1 MSSAQKVI
9 VINNFLKYQHTE
21 NKPVTELAFRSGYW
35 NVFKMQTA
43 LENFL
48 IENNIDYKV
57 KDKSDFI

>member
-1 MSSAQKVI
+1 MSSAKVI
-9 VINNFLKYQHTE
+9 IIDNFLLYRHTE

-48 IENNIDYKV
+48 IENKIAYRV